1 MNLMPNRNTWT
12 IGREGLPFSL
22 IVVTLVMVI
31 PFAACSRQELFPERP
46 TDRQITTG
54 QVEDDR
60 AKLEKITK
68 FASEYYRHPQPERIP
83 EVMQALTILHRAAR
97 DPSSMTNAGAK
108 DHEPQGTKSDE
119 ITASSAVGG
128 VAFMT
133 GFIAEAFRETPDKRE
148 QWIKTNIEGEEAQ
161 QNILH
166 ALALAGL
173 QRLAVTA
180 MEEYG
185 WSSERINRAMGP
197 GGSINR
203 IPPIWNYQP
212 GIPADMDMF
221 WGAFAASGK
230 EQFVFRV
237 LEIYKSVA
245 AQTDIK
251 VSDIEFL
258 AQSTVKG
265 TASRESNN
273 RFLKYPE
280 QQQMWIV
287 SAGTALWGMGSQAAQ
302 HERIKEILVGYFE
315 QSKKTEADWAL
326 VRQIARSSK
335 RVSKTDGKTVGIMV
349 VLTTDPDF
357 INTELPKMKSGGLPS
372 LPEKIFRRTDRV
384 YVVTVVLTH
393 PHTTGMVTS
402 ELYDPQQHLVAQGRE
417 PFPPPSVPKGDSAIS
432 AYSVQTM
439 FKPDSSLGF
448 YTNRYSV
455 QTNKGETFT
464 GEIEFLLGE

>member
-1 MNLMPNRNTWT
+1 MSRTINLRAST
-12 IGREGLPFSL
+12 IFHDGRLLKFTVATIAIVIFS
-22 IVVTLVMVI
+22 VGCAHKEVR
-31 PFAACSRQELFPERP
+31 PDRP
-46 TDRQITTG
+46 TLRPTSHSE
-54 QVEDDR
+54 VENVR
-60 AKLEKITK
+60 AKLEEIDRL
-68 FASEYYRHPQPERIP
+68 ASEYYRHPQPERIP
-83 EVMQALTILHRAAR
+83 EVMQALTILHRAAK

-119 ITASSAVGG
+119 IIASSAVGG
-128 VAFMT
+128 VAAMT
-133 GFIAEAFRETPDKRE
+133 GFLAEAFRENPDKRE
-148 QWIKTNIEGEEAQ
+148 RWMKTNIEGEEAQ
-161 QNILH
+161 QSILY

-173 QRLAVTA
+173 QRLAITA

-185 WSSERINRAMGP
+185 WSSERINRAVGP

-212 GIPADMDMF
+212 GVPADMDMF

-230 EQFVFRV
+230 EHYVFKV

-265 TASRESNN
+265 TASRESYN
-273 RFLKYPE
+273 RFLEYPE
-280 QQQMWIV
+280 QQRMWIV
-287 SAGTALWGMGSQAAQ
+287 SAGTALWGMGAQAAQ
-302 HERIKEILVGYFE
+302 HERIKEILVDYFE
-315 QSKKTEADWAL
+315 QSKKSEADWAL

-335 RVSKTDGKTVGIMV
+335 RVSKTDGKTVGIMAI
-349 VLTTDPDF
+349 LTTDPYF

-372 LPEKIFRRTDRV
+372 IPEKIFRRTDRV
-384 YVVTVVLTH
+384 FVVTVVLTH
-393 PHTTGMVTS
+393 PDTTGMVTS
-402 ELYDPQQHLVAQGRE
+402 ELYDPQQLLVAQGKE
-417 PFPPPSVPKGDSAIS
+417 PFPPPSVPKGDYAIS

-448 YTNRYSV
+448 YINRYSV
-455 QTNKGETFT
+455 QTDKGESFS
-464 GEIEFLLGE
+464 GEIEFLLQE

>member
-1 MNLMPNRNTWT
+1 MLR
-12 IGREGLPFSL
+12 
-22 IVVTLVMVI
+22 
-31 PFAACSRQELFPERP
+31 FAVATMAMMILSADCAHNEVRPERP
-46 TDRQITTG
+46 TVGSTPHSQAGNVRATLEEIDR
-54 QVEDDR
+54 
-60 AKLEKITK
+60 L
-68 FASEYYRHPQPERIP
+68 ASEYYRRPQPERIP
-83 EVMQALTILHRAAR
+83 EMMQALTVLHRAAKN
-97 DPSSMTNAGAK
+97 PSSMTDAAAK
-108 DHEPQGTKSDE
+108 GYSSLGTKSE
-119 ITASSAVGG
+119 EMITSGAVGG
-128 VAFMT
+128 VAAMT
-133 GFIAEAFRETPDKRE
+133 GFLAEAFRDNPDKRE
-148 QWIKTNIEGEEAQ
+148 RWIKTDIEGEEAQ
-161 QNILH
+161 QSILH

-173 QRLAVTA
+173 QRLAMTA

-185 WSSERINRAMGP
+185 WSSERINRAVGP

-212 GIPADMDMF
+212 GVPADMDMF

-230 EQFVFRV
+230 EQYVFKV

-265 TASRESNN
+265 TASRESYN
-273 RFLKYPE
+273 RFQEYPE
-280 QQQMWIV
+280 QQRMWIV
-287 SAGTALWGMGSQAAQ
+287 SAGTALWGMGAQAAQ

-335 RVSKTDGKTVGIMV
+335 RVSKTDGKTVGIMA

-357 INTELPKMKSGGLPS
+357 INTELPKMKSGGLPA

-384 YVVTVVLTH
+384 FVVTVVLTH

-417 PFPPPSVPKGDSAIS
+417 PFPPPSVPKGDYAIS

-448 YTNRYSV
+448 YINRYSV
-455 QTNKGETFT
+455 QTDKGESFS
-464 GEIEFLLGE
+464 GETEFLLQE